1 MAMLAFRKEPLQSKQ
16 LITQRRKKV
25 TFVTKCV
32 LPEMTILPF
41 YIFKCGFKI

>member
-1 MAMLAFRKEPLQSKQ
+1 MLAFWDKPLQSKP
-16 LITQRRKKV
+16 LITQKRKTV

-32 LPEMTILPF
+32 LEMTILPF